1 MVETLEDQ
9 ELKENMEVI
18 QSLQQLI
25 LELQVIEL
33 RFLGFD
39 EECNVC
45 VCMYAF
51 YLFIYLF
58 EEWRWDV

>member
-9 ELKENMEVI
+9 ELKENMEVV

-33 RFLGFD
+33 GFLGFG
-39 EECNVC
+39 EECNV
-45 VCMYAF
+45 
-51 YLFIYLF
+51 YLFI
-58 EEWRWDV
+58 